1 MASKYSIKSVAWQL
15 LMITT
20 GALVFSFGAKA
31 ILVNHNFIIGGFY
44 GTCLM
49 IHYATG
55 WLSPG
60 ILFFIASAPVLILA
74 YFFFSSRFF
83 WYTLWAVIVITV
95 ASELIVFDLHIK
107 DQLYAAVA
115 GGVVCGAGGGIVL
128 RSLGSCGGLDMIAL
142 MINRKYNIGV
152 GKIIM
157 IYNTVLFT
165 FALVLHD
172 IDLVIA
178 SLILTAISS
187 GVLEYVLA
195 LFSQRKIVYILSNS
209 TRDISQKIWQDLKQ
223 GATILEAKGAYSGEH
238 KDMLMTITNNLQLKR
253 LEDKVFSIDP
263 NALFIV
269 ENSFNV
275 IGMNFS
281 KRKLY

>member
-1 MASKYSIKSVAWQL
+1 MKSVAWQL

-20 GALVFSFGAKA
+20 GTLVFSFGAKA

-49 IHYATG
+49 IYYATG
-55 WLSPG
+55 WLTPG
-60 ILFFIASAPVLILA
+60 ILFFIASAPVMILA

-95 ASELIVFDLHIK
+95 ASELIVYDLQIK

-115 GGVVCGAGGGIVL
+115 GGVVCGVGGGIVL

-142 MINRKYNIGV
+142 MINQKYNIGV
-152 GKIIM
+152 GRIIM
-157 IYNTVLFT
+157 IYNAILFT

-195 LFSQRKIVYILSNS
+195 LFNQRKIVYILSDS
-209 TRDISQKIWQDLKQ
+209 TKDISQKIWKDLKQ
-223 GATILEAKGAYSGEH
+223 GATILEAKGAYTGEH

-253 LEDKVFSIDP
+253 LENKVFSIDS